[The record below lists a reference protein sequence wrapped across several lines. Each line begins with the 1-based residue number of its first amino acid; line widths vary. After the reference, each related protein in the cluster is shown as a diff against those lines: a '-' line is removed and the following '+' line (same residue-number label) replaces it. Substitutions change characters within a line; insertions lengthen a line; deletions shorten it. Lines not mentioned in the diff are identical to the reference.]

1 MPDVVDT
8 WDVRSAPT
16 SSTSKRALGLRLRR
30 TPGLRSGNMGG
41 EAAFAELYHRHH
53 QELYRYCL
61 SILRHEQDAQDA
73 LQNTMV
79 KAHGALATEERDFE
93 LRPWLFR
100 VAHNECI
107 NLVRKRRETTEL
119 VEELPAPATTE
130 ERHAEREALRQLE
143 VDLSGLPERQRSA
156 LVLRELSGLS
166 HDEIA
171 EVLGVSSAVVK
182 STIFEARSALLQYR
196 EGRDMSCS
204 TVRAA
209 LSDGDKRVLRG
220 RRQRAH
226 LSDCAGCRAFRAG
239 LLARP
244 GQLAALAPPLPAAAA
259 AAMLHQLLSGS
270 AVAGSA
276 AAGSAAAGS
285 AAAGSA
291 AAGSAAAGS
300 AATGSAAAGSA
311 AAGSAAAVGTAG
323 LGGVAASA
331 AGSAV
336 LGGVTAKLAA
346 GAAVAA
352 LAAGGTAVVQS
363 DPPSARTV
371 SQGQDARPAA
381 PRPATPSSALP
392 GAAAPSGALPL
403 GGPTTAA
410 ELARRNPAGAKEASR
425 SSSNSAGKTRAPAGS
440 RDKAGDGGSS
450 SLNRRDTA
458 ARAAERR
465 GSAKK
470 LTKGRRSEAEPSVT
484 GGSRR
489 TDKARGGAAP
499 RKAAPASSRRDRAKQ
514 KAPSPSPPAATTE
527 SAPTPTPSPSTR
539 PPKEKETPDV
549 SSDAPDADP
558 ALTP

>member
-8 WDVRSAPT
+8 WDVLSAPT

-30 TPGLRSGNMGG
+30 TPGLRSGNMDS

-79 KAHGALATEERDFE
+79 KAHRALAAEERDFE

-156 LVLRELSGLS
+156 LLLRELSGLS

-182 STIFEARSALLQYR
+182 STIFEARNALLQYR

-259 AAMLHQLLSGS
+259 AAMLHHLLPGS
-270 AVAGSA
+270 AVA
-276 AAGSAAAGS
+276 
-285 AAAGSA
+285 
-291 AAGSAAAGS
+291 
-300 AATGSAAAGSA
+300 GSAAAGSA

-323 LGGVAASA
+323 LGGVAAST

-371 SQGQDARPAA
+371 SQGQDARPAV

-392 GAAAPSGALPL
+392 GAAAPSGALPP

-440 RDKAGDGGSS
+440 GDRAGDGGSS

-499 RKAAPASSRRDRAKQ
+499 RPAPRKAAPASSRRDRATQ

-527 SAPTPTPSPSTR
+527 SAPTPSPSTR
-539 PPKEKETPDV
+539 PAKEKETPDV